1 MISGLLDARGNGTVV
16 AGAPDNPAPLVLPSV
31 AKPDSI
37 FLYDRAVPPE
47 WTRALHEVC
56 PRYDGISWFGIVWEP
71 GEEWDPIQRFMVWQF
86 RTPEN
91 TRALILRDYPG
102 CTGLTLEHPRANARW
117 DKTQGCYVKHDGT
130 LARTDKLT
138 YELYQQT
145 GCYGIRF
152 HVIQGEHGGHRYNL
166 SHLEKQ
172 VLKFGSN
179 GKMKDVPR
187 PGDLP
192 YAPFDARVLV
202 HFAKIE
208 RAAMARKVCKY
219 ALANVHALDMD
230 ERNEWEYAR
239 TLLFDYLGAQ
249 FGELYD
255 EFKPFIK
262 EQLRKI
268 PVPVGAKRQ
277 QTDGDELKDRFVT
290 DR

>member
-1 MISGLLDARGNGTVV
+1 MIALLDQFGQ
-16 AGAPDNPAPLVLPSV
+16 GASAVKEPLVLPSV
-31 AKPDSI
+31 TPRPDAL
-37 FLYDRAVPPE
+37 FLYDRAVPKE
-47 WTRALHEVC
+47 WTTALHEVC
-56 PRYDGISWFGIVWEP
+56 PRYDGISWFKIVWEP
-71 GEEWDPIQRFMVWQF
+71 GEEFDPTGWIQRFIIWQM

-102 CTGLTLEHPRANARW
+102 CTGLTQEHPRLNAKW
-117 DKTQGCYVKHDGT
+117 DKDQKCYVKADGS

-138 YELYQQT
+138 WELYQQT
-145 GCYGIRF
+145 GCYGVRF

-172 VLKFGSN
+172 ILKFGSN
-179 GKMKDVPR
+179 GKMKDVPL

-192 YAPFDARVLV
+192 YAPFDARVLR
-202 HFAKIE
+202 HFARIE
-208 RAAMARKVCKY
+208 QAAMARKICKY
-219 ALANVHALDMD
+219 ALANVHQLDMD

-239 TLLFDYLGAQ
+239 TMLFDYLGEQ

-268 PVPVGAKRQ
+268 PVPVGAKKV